1 MRRWRDEAPQASEA
15 PAAPVPS
22 PHRQRLLSAALRCQQ
37 KPADQVLALF
47 GGLSLHQL
55 RDHPG
60 VKAVGLRTGP
70 EDGQIISID
79 LDGVTAV
86 DRVCDFG
93 LNPFAGTFIVGRRGD
108 TYRLKLQFQLTPE
121 QAAEISSFQLK
132 IHTKPAADGAKGEA
146 VEVFYTR
153 RRQVIAAGRHPSGE
167 NYIWLDGCGP
177 DALAAP
183 DAQWWAFIKECPSR
197 AQQPPQRQHA
207 RARTSNN
214 TRRANPCPVCGRHDG
229 PGGSNL
235 WCEYSK
241 SGLLFCMPGSSFSA
255 PAGLRIGDVVN
266 GCWALKKIAQTPDGP
281 VHVFGKHDPEKLKRQ
296 NDVEMDF

>member
-1 MRRWRDEAPQASEA
+1 MKTPK
-15 PAAPVPS
+15 PLKP
-22 PHRQRLLSAALRCQQ
+22 RLLLCQTLID
-37 KPADQVLALF
+37 KGCCLLPCGPNKNPLIKSWPSSEGF
-47 GGLSLHQL
+47 SLHQL

-70 EDGQIISID
+70 EDGRIISID
-79 LDGVTAV
+79 IDGESAV
-86 DRVCDFG
+86 ERVCDFG

-108 TYRLKLQFQLTPE
+108 THRLKLQFQLTPE

-183 DAQWWAFIKECPSR
+183 DARWWEFIKECHSR
-197 AQQPPQRQHA
+197 AQQPPPHRETPDRRLRVA
-207 RARTSNN
+207 

-235 WCEYSK
+235 WCEYSQ
-241 SGLLFCMPGSSFSA
+241 SGLLFCMPGTTFST
-255 PAGLRIGDVVN
+255 PAGLRIGDVHN
-266 GCWALKKIAQTPDGP
+266 GWALKKITQTADGP

-296 NDVEMDF
+296 NDVELD

>member
-1 MRRWRDEAPQASEA
+1 MKTPK
-15 PAAPVPS
+15 PLKP
-22 PHRQRLLSAALRCQQ
+22 RLLQC
-37 KPADQVLALF
+37 QVLIDQGCCLLPCGANKNPLIKSWPSSEGF
-47 GGLSLHQL
+47 SLEQL

-70 EDGQIISID
+70 EDGRIISID

-108 TYRLKLQFQLTPE
+108 TYRLKLQFQLTTE

-132 IHTKPAADGAKGEA
+132 IHTKPAADDAKGEA
-146 VEVFYTR
+146 IEVFYTR

-183 DAQWWAFIKECPSR
+183 DAQWWAFIKRCHAAS
-197 AQQPPQRQHA
+197 AQPPAAKRQA
-207 RARTSNN
+207 RGSASNN

-241 SGLLFCMPGSSFSA
+241 SGLLFCMPGQSFHA
-255 PAGLRIGDVVN
+255 PAGLRIGDVRN
-266 GCWALKKIAQTPDGP
+266 GWALKKITQTPDGP
-281 VHVFGKHDPEKLKRQ
+281 VHVFGEHDPEKLKRQ
-296 NDVEMDF
+296 NDAQAR

>member
-1 MRRWRDEAPQASEA
+1 MLLCQTLIDKGCCLLPCGANKNPLIKSW
-15 PAAPVPS
+15 PS
-22 PHRQRLLSAALRCQQ
+22 S
-37 KPADQVLALF
+37 KGF
-47 GGLSLHQL
+47 SLHQL

-70 EDGQIISID
+70 EDGRIISIN
-79 LDGVTAV
+79 LDGGTAV
-86 DRVCDFG
+86 ERVCDFG

-108 TYRLKLQFQLTPE
+108 TNLLKLQCQLTPE

-167 NYIWLDGCGP
+167 NYIWLDGCAP

-183 DAQWWAFIKECPSR
+183 DPRWWAFIQECHSR
-197 AQQPPQRQHA
+197 AQQPPQTHRPA
-207 RARTSNN
+207 DRKRSNTS
-214 TRRANPCPVCGRHDG
+214 RANPCPVCGRHDG

-241 SGLLFCMPGSSFSA
+241 SGLLFCMPGTTFST
-255 PAGLRIGDVVN
+255 PAGLRIGDVRN
-266 GCWALKKIAQTPDGP
+266 GWALKKVTQTPDGP
-281 VHVFGKHDPEKLKRQ
+281 VHVFGQHDPEKLKSQ
-296 NDVEMDF
+296 NDAMDS

>member
-1 MRRWRDEAPQASEA
+1 MKAPKPLKPKLLLCQTLINKGCCLLPCGANKNPLIKSWPSSEG
-15 PAAPVPS
+15 
-22 PHRQRLLSAALRCQQ
+22 
-37 KPADQVLALF
+37 F
-47 GGLSLHQL
+47 SLEQL

-70 EDGQIISID
+70 EDGRIISID

-121 QAAEISSFQLK
+121 QSAEISSFQLK
-132 IHTKPAADGAKGEA
+132 IHTKPAADSAKGEA

-167 NYIWLDGCGP
+167 NYIWLDGCAP

-183 DAQWWAFIKECPSR
+183 DARWWEFIKECHSR
-197 AQQPPQRQHA
+197 AQQPPAAKRQA
-207 RARTSNN
+207 RGCASNN

-241 SGLLFCMPGSSFSA
+241 SGLLFCMPGTTFSA
-255 PAGLRIGDVVN
+255 PPGLRIGDVHN
-266 GCWALKKIAQTPDGP
+266 GWALKKITQTADGP

-296 NDVEMDF
+296 NDAQAR

>member
-1 MRRWRDEAPQASEA
+1 MKALKPLK
-15 PAAPVPS
+15 P
-22 PHRQRLLSAALRCQQ
+22 RLLLCQTLID
-37 KPADQVLALF
+37 KGCCLLPCGANKNPLIKSWPSS
-47 GGLSLHQL
+47 GGFTLEQL

-70 EDGQIISID
+70 EDGRIISID

-93 LNPFAGTFIVGRRGD
+93 LNQFSGTFIVGRRGD
-108 TYRLKLQFQLTPE
+108 TYRLKVQFQLTPE

-183 DAQWWAFIKECPSR
+183 DAQWWAFIKECHSR
-197 AQQPPQRQHA
+197 ALQSPQRQH
-207 RARTSNN
+207 RADHSQRSN

-235 WCEYSK
+235 WCEYSQ
-241 SGLLFCMPGSSFSA
+241 SGLLFCMPGTTFAA
-255 PAGLRIGDVVN
+255 PTGLRVGDVHN
-266 GCWALKKIAQTPDGP
+266 GWALKKITQTPDGH
-281 VHVFGKHDPEKLKRQ
+281 VHVFGEHDPEKLKRQ
-296 NDVEMDF
+296 SHA

>member
-1 MRRWRDEAPQASEA
+1 M
-15 PAAPVPS
+15 
-22 PHRQRLLSAALRCQQ
+22 
-37 KPADQVLALF
+37 
-47 GGLSLHQL
+47 
-55 RDHPG
+55 
-60 VKAVGLRTGP
+60 KAVGLRTGP

-79 LDGVTAV
+79 IDGESAV
-86 DRVCDFG
+86 ERVCDFG

-183 DAQWWAFIKECPSR
+183 DAQWWAFIKECHSR
-197 AQQPPQRQHA
+197 AQQSPTGGGEKACSRRRHG
-207 RARTSNN
+207 N

-235 WCEYSK
+235 WCEYSQ
-241 SGLLFCMPGSSFSA
+241 SGLLFCMPGTTFST
-255 PAGLRIGDVVN
+255 PAGLRIGDVHN
-266 GCWALKKIAQTPDGP
+266 GWALKKITQTTDGP
-281 VHVFGKHDPEKLKRQ
+281 VHVFGEHDPERLKRQ

>member
-1 MRRWRDEAPQASEA
+1 MKHPKLQL
-15 PAAPVPS
+15 
-22 PHRQRLLSAALRCQQ
+22 QRLQPLI
-37 KPADQVLALF
+37 DQGCCLLPCGSNKNPLIKSWPSSEGF
-47 GGLSLHQL
+47 SLTQL
-55 RDHPG
+55 CNHPG

-70 EDGQIISID
+70 EDGRIISID

-108 TYRLKLQFQLTPE
+108 TNRLKLQFQLTTK
-121 QAAEISSFQLK
+121 QAAEINSFQLK
-132 IHTKPAADGAKGEA
+132 IHTKPASDGAKGEA

-167 NYIWLDGCGP
+167 NYIWLDGCAP

-183 DAQWWAFIKECPSR
+183 DARWWEFIKECHSR
-197 AQQPPQRQHA
+197 SQQPPDRQPPA
-207 RARTSNN
+207 GDRRSGS
-214 TRRANPCPVCGRHDG
+214 TRRANRCPVCGRHDG

-235 WCEYSK
+235 WCEYSQ

-255 PAGLRIGDVVN
+255 PAGLRIGDVHN
-266 GCWALKKIAQTPDGP
+266 GWALKKITQTSDGP

-296 NDVEMDF
+296 NNAQAR

>member
-1 MRRWRDEAPQASEA
+1 MKTPKPLKPKLLLCQTLIDKGCCLLPCGANKNPLIKSWPSSEG
-15 PAAPVPS
+15 
-22 PHRQRLLSAALRCQQ
+22 
-37 KPADQVLALF
+37 F
-47 GGLSLHQL
+47 SLEQL

-93 LNPFAGTFIVGRRGD
+93 LNPFVGTFIVGRRGD
-108 TYRLKLQFQLTPE
+108 TNRLKLQFQLTPE

-132 IHTKPAADGAKGEA
+132 IHTKPAGNGAKGEA
-146 VEVFYTR
+146 VEVFYTP

-167 NYIWLDGCGP
+167 NYIWLDGCAP

-183 DAQWWAFIKECPSR
+183 DARWWEFIKEC
-197 AQQPPQRQHA
+197 HA
-207 RARTSNN
+207 RAQLPPDRQHRAGPGRPRAN

-235 WCEYSK
+235 WCEYSQ
-241 SGLLFCMPGSSFSA
+241 SGLLFCMPGTTFST
-255 PAGLRIGDVVN
+255 PAGLRIGDVHN
-266 GCWALKKIAQTPDGP
+266 GWALKKVTDTPGGP

-296 NDVEMDF
+296 NDVDLD

>member
-1 MRRWRDEAPQASEA
+1 MKAPK
-15 PAAPVPS
+15 PLKP
-22 PHRQRLLSAALRCQQ
+22 RLLQC
-37 KPADQVLALF
+37 QVLIDKGCCLLPCGANKNPLIKSWPSSEGF
-47 GGLSLHQL
+47 SLEQL

-70 EDGQIISID
+70 EDGRIISID
-79 LDGVTAV
+79 LDGESAV
-86 DRVCDFG
+86 ERVCDFG

-183 DAQWWAFIKECPSR
+183 DAQWWAFIKQCHSR
-197 AQQPPQRQHA
+197 AQQPPQTHRSPD
-207 RARTSNN
+207 RRGRS
-214 TRRANPCPVCGRHDG
+214 RRANPCPVCGRHDG

-235 WCEYSK
+235 WCEYSQ
-241 SGLLFCMPGSSFSA
+241 SGLLFCMPGTTFSA

-266 GCWALKKIAQTPDGP
+266 GWALKKITDTADGP
-281 VHVFGKHDPEKLKRQ
+281 VHVFGQHDPEKLKRQ

>member
-1 MRRWRDEAPQASEA
+1 MKTPK
-15 PAAPVPS
+15 PLKP
-22 PHRQRLLSAALRCQQ
+22 RLLQC
-37 KPADQVLALF
+37 QVLIDQGCCLLPCGANKNPLIKSWPSSEGF
-47 GGLSLHQL
+47 SLEQL

-70 EDGQIISID
+70 EDGRIISID

-121 QAAEISSFQLK
+121 QAAEITSFQLK
-132 IHTKPAADGAKGEA
+132 IHTKPAGDGAKGEA

-183 DAQWWAFIKECPSR
+183 DAQWWAFIKECHAR
-197 AQQPPQRQHA
+197 AQQPPVPSRHRRHA
-207 RARTSNN
+207 N

-241 SGLLFCMPGSSFSA
+241 SGLLFCMPGTTFSP
-255 PAGLRIGDVVN
+255 PAGLRIGDVHN
-266 GCWALKKIAQTPDGP
+266 GWALKKITQTPDGT
-281 VHVFGKHDPEKLKRQ
+281 VHVFGKHDPEKLNRQ

>member
-1 MRRWRDEAPQASEA
+1 MKTPKPQL
-15 PAAPVPS
+15 
-22 PHRQRLLSAALRCQQ
+22 QRLQTLIDKGCCLLPCGASKNPLI
-37 KPADQVLALF
+37 KSWPSSE
-47 GGLSLHQL
+47 GLSLTEL
-55 RDHPG
+55 CNYPG

-70 EDGQIISID
+70 EDGRIVSVD
-79 LDGVTAV
+79 LDGETAV
-86 DRVCDFG
+86 DKVCEYG
-93 LNPFAGTFIVGRRGD
+93 LDPFKGTFIVGRLGD
-108 TYRLKLQFQLTPE
+108 TNRLKLQFQLTPE

-183 DAQWWAFIKECPSR
+183 DAQWWAFIKECHAR
-197 AQQPPQRQHA
+197 AQQPPQTHRPA
-207 RARTSNN
+207 NRKRSN

-235 WCEYSK
+235 WCEYSQ
-241 SGLLFCMPGSSFSA
+241 SGLLFCMPGTTFSA
-255 PAGLRIGDVVN
+255 PAGLRIGDVHN
-266 GCWALKKIAQTPDGP
+266 GWALKKVTDTSDGP

-296 NDVEMDF
+296 NDAQAR

>member
-1 MRRWRDEAPQASEA
+1 MKAPKPLKPKLLLCQTLIDKGCCLLPCGANKNPLIKSW
-15 PAAPVPS
+15 PS
-22 PHRQRLLSAALRCQQ
+22 S
-37 KPADQVLALF
+37 KGF
-47 GGLSLHQL
+47 SLEQL

-167 NYIWLDGCGP
+167 NYIWFDCCGP
-177 DALAAP
+177 EALAAP
-183 DAQWWAFIKECPSR
+183 DARWWEFIKECHSR
-197 AQQPPQRQHA
+197 AQQPPQNHRPA
-207 RARTSNN
+207 DRKRSN

-235 WCEYSK
+235 WCEYSQ
-241 SGLLFCMPGSSFSA
+241 SGLLFCMPGTTFST
-255 PAGLRIGDVVN
+255 PAGLRIGDVHN
-266 GCWALKKIAQTPDGP
+266 GWALKKITQTADGP
-281 VHVFGKHDPEKLKRQ
+281 VHVFGEHDPEKLKRQ
-296 NDVEMDF
+296 KDAQAR